1 MAPRNAMKSLQRKSW
16 ALPGKTT
23 RSQAAQQVIPQAW
36 TLTACQAKSQV
47 LGVGDMTTACP
58 TEPSLLLPTCSPD
71 SHAPTSRLLGF
82 GPGKRLRRTRDIW
95 VLLSALV
102 TLAM

>member
-1 MAPRNAMKSLQRKSW
+1 M
-16 ALPGKTT
+16 
-23 RSQAAQQVIPQAW
+23 
-36 TLTACQAKSQV
+36 SQV

-71 SHAPTSRLLGF
+71 SHAPTSSLLGF

-102 TLAM
+102 TLAV